1 MLRELARV
9 EDERGRAEPALSTT
23 YRADAEEARLE
34 EEVGRLRHEQRRDKR
49 IEELDE
55 EIRLRREAVAAR
67 YAAEAEAATKKHGK
81 ACWELKT
88 KLANDKQAADAAVKE
103 AIWTAETLL
112 EGGKADADKRLR
124 EENDLVA
131 TRMGELESIRQTAR
145 DLIEEHDLAAP
156 DVPAVQVRPTRGLEA
171 CVEEAQSL
179 LDRLRRLRVLPF
191 LKGGRLFGLVFLA
204 GVLLI
209 YPLGLLMTSLLGGDS
224 LAMVIGLGGAAAAV
238 LSVGLGFAFQALA
251 RLVARQH
258 VAQVYVPLGHV
269 VAEAEVVRD
278 DVLDKARTSHRLA
291 TDAAEQRYEQE
302 KEAAHAKHQQAIDDE
317 AYQRTIGQ
325 ASLDHRLESEKQ
337 AAELRRETDSQA
349 IDLAHKKG
357 MAQIEERFQTRLTE
371 ALTAVAAKRDESVT
385 RHQKQ
390 WQERLSDWKA
400 ALACALSVADDV
412 GTENARLFPAWNDP
426 SWVGWKPPA
435 APQVP
440 DVFRFGSYHATT
452 KPVVE
457 TEPWREGRP
466 SPATIDLTLP
476 ALCPFAEPTSLLFH
490 TNEGGR
496 DQAIDAMRAVLL
508 RMLTCMAPGRVR
520 FLIID
525 PVGLGQSFGAF
536 MNLADFDEKL
546 VGSRIW
552 TEANHIE
559 HRLADLTGHME
570 NVIQKYLRN
579 RYPTI
584 AEYNAEAGEVAEPY
598 RVLVVANFPANFT
611 VEAMRRLVSIAQSG
625 PRCGI
630 SVVASVDH
638 RQQMPKGFDLADIE
652 SHAINLDWEASRFRW
667 RDDDFGRHDLML
679 DPPPDDALANR
690 VLHLVGEGAKAAQR
704 VEVPFEFIAPPADQL
719 WTSVSRKGL
728 GVPLG
733 RAGATRRQ
741 LLELGR
747 GTSQH
752 VLVAGKTGSGKSTLL
767 HAMIVN
773 LGLMYSPDEV
783 ELYLVDFKKGVE
795 FKVYTT
801 HDLPH
806 ARVVAIESEREFGLS
821 VLQRLDAEI
830 ASRGESFRK
839 ANVQDLNAY
848 REEVPDA
855 RLPRILLIVDEFQ
868 EFFTEDDK
876 LAQEAARLLDRLVR
890 QGRAFGMHVLLGSQT
905 IGGAFSLARSTIDQ
919 MAVRI
924 ALQCSEADAHLILS
938 DDNSAAR
945 LLSRPGEAIY
955 NDANGRVEGNNP
967 FQVVWLG
974 DDQRE
979 NYLTRMRELAAQRPT
994 KPRTPMV
1001 VFEGNAA
1008 ADPSKNH
1015 LLTRLLTSPA
1025 VVDESPTRGEHAWLG
1040 EAMAIDELTSA
1051 AFRRQNG
1058 SNLVIV
1064 GQQAESA
1071 LGMLVTGLV
1080 GLAAHDLG
1088 RAAHEVS
1095 GFPDPL
1101 TSCAARLPRFTVI
1114 DGHHGDA
1121 PRNGILPELRDTL
1134 PEPMRLAG
1142 TRELPDVL
1150 TELSAELERR
1160 QASPDADAPSLYLVL
1175 HGVQRM
1181 RDLRRAEDDFG
1192 MMGRADDK
1200 PATPDKQL
1208 AAILR
1213 EGPVLGIHVLVW
1225 CDTLNNLNRVFDRQ
1239 AMRELSMRVVFQMSV
1254 ADSSN
1259 LIDSPAASKLGM
1271 YRALFVSEEEGRLE
1285 KFRPYGVPPDGWLA
1299 WVKDALLGRAA
1310 LTRG

>member
-1 MLRELARV
+1 MLRDFARV
-9 EDERGRAEPALSTT
+9 ADERGRVEPALAAS
-23 YRADAEEARLE
+23 YHAETEQARLE
-34 EEVGRLRHEQRRDKR
+34 EEDNRLRHDQRRAKR
-49 IEELDE
+49 VEELDE
-55 EIRLRREAVAAR
+55 EIRGRREAVAAR
-67 YAAEAEAATKKHGK
+67 FAAEVEAATKKHGK
-81 ACWELKT
+81 ASWELKN
-88 KLANDKQAADAAVKE
+88 KLEQDKQAADAAVKE
-103 AIWTAETLL
+103 ALWTAEAIL
-112 EGGKADADKRLR
+112 EGGKADADMCLR
-124 EENDLVA
+124 EETEAVA
-131 TRMGELESIRQTAR
+131 SRMERLESLRQSAA
-145 DLIEEHDLAAP
+145 DLIEEHDLAVPEAP
-156 DVPAVQVRPTRGLEA
+156 PRPAAPTRTLDA
-171 CVEEAQSL
+171 CVEEAEGL
-179 LDRLRRLRVLPF
+179 ADRLRRLRVLPF

-209 YPLGLLMTSLLGGDS
+209 YPLGLLLAPLLGRDS
-224 LAMVIGLGGAAAAV
+224 LAVVIGLGGAAAAV
-238 LSVGLGFAFQALA
+238 LSVGLGFAVQALA
-251 RLVARQH
+251 RVMARKQ
-258 VAQVYVPLGHV
+258 VAQLYLPLAQAV
-269 VAEAEVVRD
+269 ADAEAARD
-278 DVLDKARTSHRLA
+278 DVLDKARTAHRLA
-291 TDAAEQRYEQE
+291 TAAAEQRYEQE
-302 KEAAHAKHQQAIDDE
+302 RATAQARHRQAIEDQ

-325 ASLDHRLESEKQ
+325 ASLDHRLESERQ
-337 AAELRRETDSQA
+337 AAEKRRAADAQA
-349 IDLAHKKG
+349 VEQAYQKAL
-357 MAQIEERFQTRLTE
+357 AQIDERFQTRLRE
-371 ALTAVAAKRDESVT
+371 ALAAIVARRDESVA
-385 RHQKQ
+385 RHQQQ
-390 WQERLSDWKA
+390 WQERLRDWKA
-400 ALACALSVADDV
+400 ALGRALATADEVA
-412 GTENARLFPAWNDP
+412 TESARLFPAWDHP
-426 SWVGWKPPA
+426 SWADWRPPA
-435 APQVP
+435 APQAP
-440 DVFRFGSYHATT
+440 DVFRFGSYHVATR
-452 KPVVE
+452 PVVE
-457 TEPWREGRP
+457 AEPWRDGRP
-466 SPATIDLTLP
+466 AAPTTDLTLP

-490 TNEGGR
+490 TNDGGR
-496 DQAIDAMRAVLL
+496 EQALAAMRAVLM
-508 RMLTCMAPGRVR
+508 RMLTSMAPGRVR
-520 FLIID
+520 FLIVD
-525 PVGLGQSFGAF
+525 PVGLGQDFGAF

-559 HRLADLTGHME
+559 QRLADLTGHME

-611 VEAMRRLVSIAQSG
+611 VEAIRRLVSIAQSG

-638 RQQMPKGFDLADIE
+638 RQQLPKGFDLADIAN
-652 SHAINLDWEASRFRW
+652 HAINLDWEAGRFRW
-667 RDDDFGRHDLML
+667 RDDDFGRHDLTL
-679 DPPPDDALANR
+679 DPPPDDAFANR
-690 VLHLVGEGAKAAQR
+690 ILHLVGEGAKAAQR
-704 VEVPFEFIAPPADQL
+704 VEVPFEFISPPTDQL
-719 WTSVSRKGL
+719 WASVSRKGL
-728 GVPLG
+728 AVPLG

-767 HAMIVN
+767 HALIVN

-830 ASRGESFRK
+830 ASRGELFRK

-855 RLPRILLIVDEFQ
+855 RLPRVLLIVDEFQ

-890 QGRAFGMHVLLGSQT
+890 QGRAFGIHVLLGSQT
-905 IGGAFSLARSTIDQ
+905 IGGAYSLARSTIDQ

-979 NYLTRMRELAAQRPT
+979 NYLSRMQELAAQKPT
-994 KPRTPMV
+994 KPRPPMV

-1025 VVDESPTRGEHAWLG
+1025 APDSLAPGVEHAWLG

-1051 AFRRQNG
+1051 TFRRQNG

-1080 GLAAHDLG
+1080 GLAAHE

-1095 GFPDPL
+1095 GP
-1101 TSCAARLPRFTVI
+1101 TLPRFTVI
-1114 DGHHGDA
+1114 DGHTGDA
-1121 PRNGILPELRDTL
+1121 PKQGILPELRDAL

-1142 TRELPDVL
+1142 TRELAEVM
-1150 TELSAELERR
+1150 TELHAELERR

-1192 MMGRADDK
+1192 LMGRGDDK

-1225 CDTLNNLNRVFDRQ
+1225 CDTLNNLNRAFDRQ

-1259 LIDSPAASKLGM
+1259 LIDSPAAAKLGM
-1271 YRALFVSEEEGRLE
+1271 YRALFVSEEEGRVE
-1285 KFRPYGVPPDGWLA
+1285 KFRPYGVPPAGWLS
-1299 WVKDALLGRAA
+1299 WVKSALRDRPSLARS
-1310 LTRG
+1310 